1 MSRSAVAVFNLVLL
15 CMIPGTTSAQTCG
28 FPWTVTATSAG
39 ANSVSVTVCG
49 LYTACQPHDPQFT
62 VNGSAISITLQT
74 SEPPDRCQCAETQ
87 STFQQAFLV
96 QQVPP
101 GTYTVTVTLLSCSAP
116 EVVGSTVFTQVAT
129 SSIPVVDAR
138 GVVAFVVLAAIAG
151 ISALRR

>member
-1 MSRSAVAVFNLVLL
+1 MSRSAVAVFSLVLL
-15 CMIPGTTSAQTCG
+15 CVIQATALAQTCG

-39 ANSVSVTVCG
+39 ANSAAVTVCG
-49 LYTACQPHDPQFT
+49 LFTACQPHNPQVT

-74 SEPPDRCQCAETQ
+74 SEPPDGCQCVETQ

-129 SSIPVVDAR
+129 LGIPVMDAR
-138 GVVAFVVLAAIAG
+138 GVVAFVILAAIAG
-151 ISALRR
+151 IFSLRR